1 MAQDDNQEYIRLSM
15 PTPNPSP
22 PASLYDRLG
31 GRPALQQLLK
41 YFYADVRQHAEI
53 APIFAANIEDWPA
66 HLEKIADF
74 WSGVTG
80 GPALYAGPMPFKHTP
95 LGLEERHF
103 QAWLGLWAR
112 HCRARL
118 APAEAEELIAIAE
131 TIGQRLRQ
139 LIAMYGGK
147 PAGGN

>member
-1 MAQDDNQEYIRLSM
+1 MSS
-15 PTPNPSP
+15 PSAIP
-22 PASLYDRLG
+22 PATLYDRLG

-53 APIFAANIEDWPA
+53 APIFAANIADWPA

-80 GPALYAGPMPFKHTP
+80 GPALYSGPMPFKHTP
-95 LGLEERHF
+95 LGLEEKHF

-118 APAEAEELIAIAE
+118 APREAEELIAIAE
-131 TIGQRLRQ
+131 TIGERLRQ
-139 LIAMYGGK
+139 IIAMHGGNA
-147 PAGGN
+147 AGGRLF

>member
-1 MAQDDNQEYIRLSM
+1 MTA
-15 PTPNPSP
+15 PATP
-22 PASLYDRLG
+22 PAPLFDRLG
-31 GRPALQQLLK
+31 GRAPLVQLLK

-53 APIFAANIEDWPA
+53 GPIFAAHIADWPA
-66 HLEKIADF
+66 HIEKIADF

-80 GPALYAGPMPFKHTP
+80 GPALYSGPMPFKHQP

-118 APAEAEELIAIAE
+118 AQAEAAELIAVAE
-131 TIGQRLRQ
+131 MIGQRLRF
-139 LIAMYGGK
+139 MVGV
-147 PAGGN
+147 PPPGNRPGD

>member
-1 MAQDDNQEYIRLSM
+1 M
-15 PTPNPSP
+15 PDLATPVPS
-22 PASLYDRLG
+22 LFDRLG
-31 GRPALQQLLK
+31 GRTPLLQLLK

-53 APIFAANIEDWPA
+53 GPIFTAHITDWPA

-80 GPALYAGPMPFKHTP
+80 GPANYRGAMPMKHAP

-103 QAWLGLWAR
+103 AAWLGLWSR

-118 APAEAEELIAIAE
+118 APAEADELIAVAE
-131 TIGQRLRQ
+131 IIGQRLRQ
-139 LIAMYGGK
+139 LVALPQGPGD
-147 PAGGN
+147 PTGNTSAPGAPQ

>member
-1 MAQDDNQEYIRLSM
+1 MTA
-15 PTPNPSP
+15 PATPRAP
-22 PASLYDRLG
+22 LFDRLG
-31 GRPALQQLLK
+31 GRAPLRQLLK

-53 APIFAANIEDWPA
+53 GPIFAAHIGDWPA
-66 HLEKIADF
+66 HIEKIADF

-80 GPALYAGPMPFKHTP
+80 GPALYSGPMPFKHQP

-118 APAEAEELIAIAE
+118 APAEAAELIAVAE
-131 TIGQRLRQ
+131 MIGQRLRF
-139 LIAMYGGK
+139 MVGV
-147 PAGGN
+147 PPPENRPED

>member
-1 MAQDDNQEYIRLSM
+1 MTA
-15 PTPNPSP
+15 PATPSAP
-22 PASLYDRLG
+22 LFDRLG
-31 GRPALQQLLK
+31 GRAPLVQLLK

-53 APIFAANIEDWPA
+53 GPIFAAHIADWPA
-66 HLEKIADF
+66 HIEKIADF

-80 GPALYAGPMPFKHTP
+80 GPALYSGPMPFKHQP

-118 APAEAEELIAIAE
+118 APAEAAELIAVAE
-131 TIGQRLRQ
+131 MIGQRLRF
-139 LIAMYGGK
+139 MVGV
-147 PAGGN
+147 PPPPGNRPGD

>member
-1 MAQDDNQEYIRLSM
+1 MSDSL
-15 PTPNPSP
+15 P
-22 PASLYDRLG
+22 PASLFDRIG
-31 GRPALQQLLK
+31 GRAPLLQLLK

-53 APIFAANIEDWPA
+53 GPIFAAHITDWPA

-74 WSGVTG
+74 WSGMTG
-80 GPALYAGPMPFKHTP
+80 GPILYRGAMPMKHMP

-112 HCRARL
+112 HCQARL
-118 APAEAEELIAIAE
+118 APAEARDLTTVAE

-139 LIAMYGGK
+139 IVSLPPPTA
-147 PAGGN
+147 PERQT